1 VRRAVLATFL
11 CAAPLFAASAQASTG
26 MLEREAVRQALSQ
39 SPRAASNG
47 VVPLPLPEPARASAA
62 STRGELASI
71 ARSSARE
78 RLLIGARTHADLD
91 GLAAKVRRLGAEPEL
106 FTTIGALA
114 ATVPSGAA
122 AAASLR
128 DDTRVAYIERDRTL
142 SVAADPFDSVDLNT
156 GLKYTWAYDAVRAG
170 EALATVGGGSSRVV
184 SVIDTGL
191 DVNHP
196 EFEGQV
202 VRVFDTSSGGS
213 DVRDF
218 VGHGTFVSGL
228 ISALDGNGRGGKGVA
243 GTTKLIAIRASIDG
257 SFTISDLVRGV
268 EFSVRRGAA
277 VINLSLAGDIAPFTR
292 TQVRTLQAVFF
303 NGALPVAAAGNN
315 AQNGNP
321 LEFPAVLVGGR
332 RGGPGVGLSV
342 AATAPDGSVAAFSNH
357 NDFVSLAA
365 PGAAAGGNC
374 RFGVFST
381 LPANTTEWDDPQQSC
396 NDVFNDG
403 TARYAYG
410 EGTSFAAPIVS
421 GLAALAWQA
430 ERRLTSTQVADVM
443 VRSANGGGWN
453 EFTGAGVV
461 DGKKAVDIAAT
472 YDVVAPRA
480 RGKIRRQGNR
490 AKVTVART
498 RDRTEAGDE
507 LAGALSYAV
516 LVSRDNGRNFSVLRE
531 RRRPFS
537 VSVRI
542 RGRKVNRI
550 FSSVCDGNFNC
561 DDKLLGRFKRR

>member
-1 VRRAVLATFL
+1 
-11 CAAPLFAASAQASTG
+11 

-47 VVPLPLPEPARASAA
+47 VVPLPLPEPASASAA

-71 ARSSARE
+71 ASSSARE

-114 ATVPSGAA
+114 ATVPSGAE

-128 DDTRVAYIERDRTL
+128 ADPRVAYIERDRTL
-142 SVAADPFDSVDLNT
+142 SVAADPFDSVDPNT

-196 EFEGQV
+196 EFAGQV
-202 VRVFDTSSGGS
+202 VRVFDTASGGA

-257 SFTISDLVRGV
+257 SFTISDLVRGI
-268 EFSVRRGAA
+268 EFSIRRRAA
-277 VINLSLAGDIAPFTR
+277 VINLSLAGDIAPFTQ

-315 AQNGNP
+315 AQNPQNPNP
-321 LEFPAVLVGGR
+321 LEFPAVLVGGH
-332 RGGPGVGLSV
+332 RGGPGLGLSV
-342 AATAPDGSVAAFSNH
+342 AATAPDGSVAPFSNH
-357 NDFVSLAA
+357 NNFVSLAA
-365 PGAAAGGNC
+365 PGAASG
-374 RFGVFST
+374 
-381 LPANTTEWDDPQQSC
+381 
-396 NDVFNDG
+396 G
-403 TARYAYG
+403 TAGSACSRRYPPTPPNG
-410 EGTSFAAPIVS
+410 MT
-421 GLAALAWQA
+421 
-430 ERRLTSTQVADVM
+430 
-443 VRSANGGGWN
+443 RS
-453 EFTGAGVV
+453 
-461 DGKKAVDIAAT
+461 
-472 YDVVAPRA
+472 
-480 RGKIRRQGNR
+480 
-490 AKVTVART
+490 
-498 RDRTEAGDE
+498 
-507 LAGALSYAV
+507 
-516 LVSRDNGRNFSVLRE
+516 
-531 RRRPFS
+531 
-537 VSVRI
+537 
-542 RGRKVNRI
+542 
-550 FSSVCDGNFNC
+550 
-561 DDKLLGRFKRR
+561 

>member
-1 VRRAVLATFL
+1 
-11 CAAPLFAASAQASTG
+11 
-26 MLEREAVRQALSQ
+26 M
-39 SPRAASNG
+39 
-47 VVPLPLPEPARASAA
+47 
-62 STRGELASI
+62 
-71 ARSSARE
+71 
-78 RLLIGARTHADLD
+78 
-91 GLAAKVRRLGAEPEL
+91 
-106 FTTIGALA
+106 
-114 ATVPSGAA
+114 
-122 AAASLR
+122 
-128 DDTRVAYIERDRTL
+128 
-142 SVAADPFDSVDLNT
+142 
-156 GLKYTWAYDAVRAG
+156 
-170 EALATVGGGSSRVV
+170 
-184 SVIDTGL
+184 
-191 DVNHP
+191 
-196 EFEGQV
+196 
-202 VRVFDTSSGGS
+202 
-213 DVRDF
+213 
-218 VGHGTFVSGL
+218 
-228 ISALDGNGRGGKGVA
+228 
-243 GTTKLIAIRASIDG
+243 
-257 SFTISDLVRGV
+257 
-268 EFSVRRGAA
+268 
-277 VINLSLAGDIAPFTR
+277 
-292 TQVRTLQAVFF
+292 
-303 NGALPVAAAGNN
+303 
-315 AQNGNP
+315 
-321 LEFPAVLVGGR
+321 
-332 RGGPGVGLSV
+332 
-342 AATAPDGSVAAFSNH
+342 
-357 NDFVSLAA
+357 
-365 PGAAAGGNC
+365 
-374 RFGVFST
+374 FST
-381 LPANTTEWDDPQQSC
+381 LPANTTEWDDPQKSC